1 MGKIFAFVMIF
12 ISTYAMNA
20 QDSVSFNEYGI
31 YLVQNGVT
39 KEIHTENDDV
49 IMAAYFWENYLI
61 LEGLSIVFYIY
72 NIETGSMSNCIYGTI
87 IKLERESNLVAYIS
101 VDQNGYW
108 TYEFEYDTLE
118 LTGEVRLDRRP
129 FPDLQELPSYFY
141 ADMDKENNYWHETV
155 KETIND
161 RSYRYR
167 GERFYLDVHYGPNID
182 LTGKYFEYRVLGGKN
197 NNIFIIIMQPI
208 EAFSR

>member
-1 MGKIFAFVMIF
+1 MRKIFAFVMIF

-49 IMAAYFWENYLI
+49 IMAAYFWENYFI

-87 IKLERESNLVAYIS
+87 IKLERGSNLVAF
-101 VDQNGYW
+101 VLLDPRGYGK
-108 TYEFEYDTLE
+108 YEFEYDTLE
-118 LTGEVRLDRRP
+118 LIREVRLDRRP
-129 FPDLQELPSYFY
+129 FPDLQGVASYFY
-141 ADMDKENNYWHETV
+141 ADIDKENNYWHETE

-161 RSYRYR
+161 RSYRYK

-182 LTGKYFEYRVLGGKN
+182 LTGKYFDYRVLGGKN
-197 NNIFIIIMQPI
+197 NNIFIIIMQTV

>member
-1 MGKIFAFVMIF
+1 MRKIFAFVMIF

-31 YLVQNGVT
+31 YLVQNGII

-49 IMAAYFWENYLI
+49 IMAAFFWENYLV
-61 LEGLSIVFYIY
+61 LDGMSSISYIY
-72 NIETGSMSNCIYGTI
+72 NIETGSMSNCVGGRIL
-87 IKLERESNLVAYIS
+87 KLERESNLVAYIS
-101 VDQNGYW
+101 LSRNGYC

-118 LTGEVRLDRRP
+118 LIREVRLDRRP
-129 FPDLQELPSYFY
+129 FPDLQGLPSYFY
-141 ADMDKENNYWHETV
+141 ADIDEENNYWHETV

-161 RSYRYR
+161 RSYRYK

-182 LTGKYFEYRVLGGKN
+182 LTGKFFDYRVLGGKN
-197 NNIFIIIMQPI
+197 NNIFIIIMQSVV
-208 EAFSR
+208 AFSR